1 MIPTLLITL
10 REVIEASLIVATIL
24 GILVKLNQKEHI
36 RIVWTATLAA
46 LIVSFLLVFFGS
58 VVGLQIRRV
67 MDSPLTEG
75 FFLTISAFFVTWA
88 VFTLHRRFA
97 REKMHM
103 LTHLNQ
109 TIEKNGLFL
118 FTFAAVF
125 REGIEIVLF
134 LSTLYLT
141 NTPYAIMAG
150 FASGVFIG
158 LLISVLFFSA
168 TIRLPVYWA
177 FRITSYLLIV
187 FAAGLL
193 AQGVSAFA
201 VAGIFPHIGPIT
213 FHMDLLQLSVYLTY
227 IYFMHR
233 RVFVRSR

>member
-24 GILVKLNQKEHI
+24 GILVKLNEREQIK
-36 RIVWTATLAA
+36 IVWSATLSA
-46 LIVSFLLVFFGS
+46 LLASFLLVAGGS
-58 VVGLQIRRV
+58 LVGMRIQRI
-67 MDSPLTEG
+67 MDSPITEG
-75 FFLTISAFFVTWA
+75 ISLAVSAFFVTWA
-88 VFTLHRRFA
+88 VFTLHKRFA

-103 LTHLNQ
+103 LSRLNQ
-109 TIEKNGLFL
+109 TIETNGLFL

-125 REGIEIVLF
+125 REGIEIFLF

-141 NTPYAIMAG
+141 NTPIAIMGGFSAG
-150 FASGVFIG
+150 VLLG
-158 LLISVLFFSA
+158 LFVSILFFSA

-201 VAGIFPHIGPIT
+201 GAGILPHIGPIT

-233 RVFVRSR
+233 RVFVRSH